1 MAGICDSF
9 KRGISYL
16 RISVTDRCNLRC
28 IYCMPP
34 EGIPLV
40 SHDEILSFEEII
52 LVASAAADLGI
63 NKIRIT
69 GGEPLVRSGIIDLV
83 RMISKVEGIGEISMT
98 TNGVLLEQYAE
109 ELVEAGLRRI
119 NISLDT
125 LKVDR
130 FKQITRTGDLADT
143 LKGIEAARKVGLN
156 PVKINV
162 VPMKGFNDDEVLDF
176 ARMSVEG
183 GWHVRFIELM
193 PFNRSAEFVPSRVL
207 MKQIE
212 ALGVLEPYFSLP
224 GAGAAR
230 YYVLPGASG
239 TIGFISAVS
248 EPFCEK
254 CNRLRLSS
262 TGMLLPCLF
271 SDSGLDIKNPIRKG
285 ASQEKV
291 KQLIRDA
298 IASKPKQHHMAAG
311 NPVDKR
317 MSRIGG

>member
-1 MAGICDSF
+1 MPDICDSF
-9 KRGISYL
+9 RRGISYL

-40 SHDEILSFEEII
+40 SHDEILSFEEIMA
-52 LVASAAADLGI
+52 VVRAAADLGI

-83 RMISKVEGIGEISMT
+83 RMISEVEGIGEISMT

-109 ELVEAGLRRI
+109 QLVEAGLSRI

-125 LKVDR
+125 LKADR

-143 LKGIEAARKVGLN
+143 LKGIEAAKKAGLN

-162 VPMKGFNDDEVLDF
+162 VPMKGLNDDEILDF
-176 ARMSVEG
+176 VRMSAEA

-193 PFNRSAEFVPSRVL
+193 PFNRTAEFVPTHLL
-207 MKQIE
+207 MKQIQ
-212 ALGVLEPYFSLP
+212 ALGALEPNFSLP
-224 GAGAAR
+224 GAGSAR
-230 YYVLPGASG
+230 YFTLPGAKG

-248 EPFCEK
+248 EPFCAE

-262 TGMLLPCLF
+262 TGKILPCLF
-271 SDSGLDIKNPIRKG
+271 SEKGRDIKDPVRKG
-285 ASQEKV
+285 ASHEDI
-291 KQLIRDA
+291 KQHLRDA
-298 IASKPKQHHMAAG
+298 IASKPKRHHMAEG
-311 NPVDKR
+311 DPVDKK
-317 MSRIGG
+317 MSGIGG